1 MKKYFNKFI
10 LPVLTFILILPI
22 LFFGLDRDKSILP
35 SPLIGK
41 SVPEFLLPSLQDQ
54 SIKISS
60 NELRGSFSLFNV
72 WATWCIGCHEEHA
85 FLMNLSDSKDIPII
99 GLNWRDNRNEA
110 LQWIN
115 ELGNPYKMIAEDKSG
130 RVAIDWGVYGAP
142 ETFLVNPDGT
152 IIHKHLGPLSQDIW
166 DQDFNPYLLTRK

>member
-1 MKKYFNKFI
+1 MRKHFNRFTLPVIAFVSI
-10 LPVLTFILILPI
+10 LPV
-22 LFFGLDRDKSILP
+22 LFFGLDRDKSVLP

-41 SVPEFLLPSLQDQ
+41 NIPEFLLPSLQDQ

-60 NELRGSFSLFNV
+60 SDLKGTFILFNV
-72 WATWCIGCHEEHA
+72 WATWCAGCHEEHA
-85 FLMNLSDSKDIPII
+85 FLMDLSTKKNIPII

-115 ELGNPYKMIAEDKSG
+115 ELGNPYKVIAEDRLG

-142 ETFLVNPDGT
+142 ETFLVNPDGI
-152 IIHKHLGPLSQDIW
+152 IIHKHLGPLNQDIW
-166 DQDFNPYLLTRK
+166 DKDFSPYL

>member
-1 MKKYFNKFI
+1 MRKHFNRFT
-10 LPVLTFILILPI
+10 LPVIAFVSILPI
-22 LFFGLDRDKSILP
+22 LFFGLDRDKSVLP

-41 SVPEFLLPSLQDQ
+41 NIPEFLLPSLQDQ

-60 NELRGSFSLFNV
+60 SDLKGTFILFNV
-72 WATWCIGCHEEHA
+72 WATWCAGCHEEHA
-85 FLMNLSDSKDIPII
+85 FLMDLSTKKNIPII

-115 ELGNPYKMIAEDKSG
+115 ELGNPYKVIAEDRLG

-142 ETFLVNPDGT
+142 ETFLVNPDGI
-152 IIHKHLGPLSQDIW
+152 IIHKHLGPLNQDIW
-166 DQDFNPYLLTRK
+166 DKDFSPYL

>member
-1 MKKYFNKFI
+1 MKKHFNKFTLPVIAFVLI
-10 LPVLTFILILPI
+10 LPV

-41 SVPEFLLPSLQDQ
+41 SVPDFLLPSLQDQ

-60 NELRGSFSLFNV
+60 NDLKGTFILFNV
-72 WATWCIGCHEEHA
+72 WATWCTGCYEEHA
-85 FLMNLSDSKDIPII
+85 FLMDLSTAKNIPII
-99 GLNWRDNRNEA
+99 GLNWRDNRNKA
-110 LQWIN
+110 LEWIN
-115 ELGNPYKMIAEDKSG
+115 ELGNPYKVIAEDSLG

-142 ETFLVNPDGT
+142 ETFLVNPDGV

-166 DQDFNPYLLTRK
+166 DQDFNSHL

>member
-1 MKKYFNKFI
+1 MRKHFNRFTLPVIAFVSI
-10 LPVLTFILILPI
+10 LPV
-22 LFFGLDRDKSILP
+22 LFFGLDRDKSVLP

-41 SVPEFLLPSLQDQ
+41 NIPEFLLPSLQDQ

-60 NELRGSFSLFNV
+60 SDLKGTFILFNV
-72 WATWCIGCHEEHA
+72 WATWCAGCHEEHA
-85 FLMNLSDSKDIPII
+85 FLMDLSTKKNIPII

-115 ELGNPYKMIAEDKSG
+115 ELGNPYKVIAEDRLG

-142 ETFLVNPDGT
+142 ETFLVNPDGI

-166 DQDFNPYLLTRK
+166 DKDFSPYL